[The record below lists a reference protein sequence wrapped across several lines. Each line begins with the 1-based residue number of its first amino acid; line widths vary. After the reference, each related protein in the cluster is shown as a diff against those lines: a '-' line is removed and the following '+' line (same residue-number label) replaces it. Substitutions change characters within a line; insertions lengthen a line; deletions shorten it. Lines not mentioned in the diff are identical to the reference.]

1 MKTRLITWLIT
12 LSALLDT
19 LYGVLAEN
27 SGLLAELGISPK
39 VTKVILV
46 VGLIWT
52 AFSKKLEL
60 VKTPV
65 QGIANGQVPPIK
77 DEK

>member
-27 SGLLAELGISPK
+27 SGLMAELGVSPK
-39 VTKVILV
+39 ITKVVLV

-60 VKTPV
+60 TKPTNA
-65 QGIANGQVPPIK
+65 QGILGTDRPN
-77 DEK
+77 DR